1 VILAGPP
8 NPHMTPRF
16 QFPSLVLGSFAVAT
30 SLAAA
35 ADTAF
40 PPDQIEFFEK
50 SVRPVLADRCY
61 DCHGAHKH
69 QNGLR
74 LDSRDAVIRG
84 SDYVKVVEPGNP
96 SASKLIKAV
105 THAAGVEPMP
115 KKGDKLTA
123 TEVAALE
130 KWITLG
136 LPWPKEAAVAA
147 AHSEKADPKQHWAF
161 QPVKADRSK
170 SIDDLVGAKLKAAGL
185 DFAPKADNRTLTRR
199 LFLTLTGLP
208 PKSDEADQS
217 DMSDLIHKL
226 LSKPGYG
233 ERWARMWLDVVRY
246 ADTNGYQV
254 AGRSNFYPYAYTYR
268 DWVVKAFNDD
278 MPYDQFVSY
287 QLAADRMTAA
297 TSNSPHLAAL
307 GLYNVGERFINDRLL
322 INDDRIDV
330 IGRGLLGLT
339 IACARC
345 HDHKFDPIPSRDYY
359 AFYSIFNSSDEP
371 EETALPI
378 IGKAANEA
386 DAKDYDTKI
395 AAINTKELD
404 YKKQVHEELR
414 KPERLADYL
423 AFAQEVID
431 VSDRTVFNGKV
442 GQAGLRDKV
451 ADKWRDFLKH
461 YALSAKPHPALMAW
475 SRFAKLSKG
484 EFAAKSAAITQELS
498 KSESGCTPE
507 IAAEFAK
514 AAPKSMKDVATLYAK
529 IILHGKL
536 EPVRQ
541 LMQDKLSPMAVT
553 VEGAD
558 AFFTRKDLESVVR
571 IKNERS
577 KLDATHPGAPPR
589 AMVMLDKPKPN
600 DVRIYMRGNPA
611 RQGDPA
617 PRAWLTIFGGEKFTN
632 GSGRFEL
639 AQKIA
644 SKDNPLTARVIV
656 NRVWMQ
662 HFGKPLVSQP
672 SDFGVQ
678 TPKPVQADL
687 LDFLADYLM
696 QNEWSL
702 KKLHTLILSSRTWQQ
717 SSHVSPEKRL
727 KDADNE
733 LLSRF
738 NRQRLDYET
747 MRDCLLAATGEL
759 DASKQG
765 GRAIEWDTKD
775 ADTRRTLY
783 LKVDRYDQAT
793 VPAMFDF
800 ANPDGHSPQR
810 FNTTVPQQALFLMNS
825 PFMRAR
831 ADAIARATK
840 SQGSTL
846 DSEAL
851 RSIYQRLLLRNPL
864 PDEVELAQRFIADAA
879 VLDAE
884 KSFRWSY
891 GTLMLTRAADGKPS
905 FSGFEPFK
913 HLTER
918 GGGSQRL
925 WSPSEKIPSADA
937 KWGHAFWANYG
948 GHPPPKD
955 LTVTARW
962 HVPTDLKVTI
972 NATLSR
978 KTDRGDG
985 VRAWIHNSRT
995 GVLSEY
1001 FCTPQNKQLPTQ
1013 LTTDVKKGDV
1023 LSFIVHNEASTDSD
1037 SFEWQP
1043 RITRADTNELIT
1055 DAKADFCDSGRWPFG
1070 RARPQSPLSQLAQ
1083 VLLISNEFMF
1093 LD

>member
-1 VILAGPP
+1 
-8 NPHMTPRF
+8 MTPRL

-40 PPDQIEFFEK
+40 PPEQIEFFEK
-50 SVRPVLADRCY
+50 NVRPVLAERCY
-61 DCHGAHKH
+61 DCHGASKH

-74 LDSRDAVIRG
+74 LDSREAVIRG
-84 SDYVKVVEPGNP
+84 SDYGKVVEPGNA

-123 TEVAALE
+123 TEVASLE
-130 KWITLG
+130 KWITMG

-170 SIDDLVGAKLKAAGL
+170 SIDELVGAKLKAAGL

-199 LFLTLTGLP
+199 LYLTLTGLP
-208 PKSDEADQS
+208 PTKDQS
-217 DMSDLIHKL
+217 DQSNPTDLISKL
-226 LSKPGYG
+226 LSKPAYG
-233 ERWARMWLDVVRY
+233 ERWARVWLDVVRY

-287 QLAADRMTAA
+287 QLAADRITAS
-297 TSNSPHLAAL
+297 TPNSPHLAAL

-339 IACARC
+339 VACARC

-359 AFYSIFNSSDEP
+359 AIYSIINSSDEP
-371 EETALPI
+371 EETAMPI

-386 DAKDYDTKI
+386 DAKDYDAKI
-395 AAINTKELD
+395 AVINAKELD
-404 YKKQVHEELR
+404 YKKQVYEEFR
-414 KPERLADYL
+414 KPERLAEYL
-423 AFAQEVID
+423 VFAQEVMDIT
-431 VSDRTVFNGKV
+431 DRTVFNGKA
-442 GQAGLRDKV
+442 GQAKLRDKV
-451 ADKWRDFLKH
+451 ADKWRDFLKR
-461 YALSAKPHPALMAW
+461 YALAPKPHAALIAW
-475 SRFAKLSKG
+475 NRFAKLPAG
-484 EFAAKSAAITQELS
+484 EFAAKAASIAQELT
-498 KSESGCTPE
+498 KPESGCTPE
-507 IAAEFAK
+507 IAAEITK
-514 AAPKSMKDVATLYAK
+514 AAPKSMKDVAGVYAK
-529 IILHGKL
+529 IILDGKL

-541 LMQDKLSPMAVT
+541 LMQDKLSPMAIP

-558 AFFTRKDLESVVR
+558 AFFTRKDLETVVR
-571 IKNERS
+571 IKNERN

-617 PRAWLTIFGGEKFTN
+617 PRAWLTMFGGEKFTN
-632 GSGRFEL
+632 GSGRLEL
-639 AQKIA
+639 AQKIT
-644 SKDNPLTARVIV
+644 SKDNPLTARVIA

-678 TPKPVQADL
+678 TPKPAQVDL

-696 QNEWSL
+696 QNGWSL

-717 SSHVSPEKRL
+717 SSHASPEKLL

-759 DASKQG
+759 DTSKQG
-765 GRAIEWDTKD
+765 GRAIEWNAKA

-825 PFMRAR
+825 PFLRTR
-831 ADAIARATK
+831 ADSIAKATK
-840 SQGSTL
+840 LQGSTL

-851 RSIYQRLLLRNPL
+851 RSMYQRILARDPR
-864 PDEVELAQRFIADAA
+864 PDEVELAQRFMAA
-879 VLDAE
+879 ATVLDAE
-884 KSFRWSY
+884 KPFRWSY
-891 GTLMLTRAADGKPS
+891 GTMKFTRGADGKPA

-918 GGGSQRL
+918 ANGSQRL
-925 WSPSEKIPSADA
+925 WSPGEKIPSADA
-937 KWGHAFWANYG
+937 KWGHAFWATYG
-948 GHPPPKD
+948 GHAAPKD
-955 LTVTARW
+955 LVVTARW
-962 HVPTDLKVTI
+962 HVPADLKVTI

-1001 FCTPQNKQLPTQ
+1001 LCNPQNKQLTTH

-1023 LSFIVHNEASTDSD
+1023 LSFVVHNEAGTDSD

-1043 RITRADTNELIT
+1043 RITRAGTGELLT
-1055 DAKADFCDSGRWPFG
+1055 DAKADFCDASRWPFV
-1070 RARPQSPLSQLAQ
+1070 RAKPQSPLSQLAQ